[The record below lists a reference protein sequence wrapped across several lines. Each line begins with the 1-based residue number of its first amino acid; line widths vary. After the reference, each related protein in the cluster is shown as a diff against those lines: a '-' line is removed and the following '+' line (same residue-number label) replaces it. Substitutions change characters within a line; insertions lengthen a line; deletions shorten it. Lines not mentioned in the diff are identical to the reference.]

1 MSKVRNIALILIVL
15 SQAAGQSPALADTTA
30 PAAPATQ
37 PAAALDPIAAALQPC
52 AEGKDPEAT
61 AVACTNL
68 IATGKLTGRPLG
80 AAYVFRGKAQAQRNQ
95 MQAAVDDFSSALKID
110 PEATDALYNR
120 AAAYAIMGRDDL
132 ALEDFARL
140 LKIAPHD
147 ADSLYYRAQIY
158 AREGKYETAIT
169 DLDRVLELVPED
181 FEARLQ
187 RAGFEIMLTRYD
199 DAIGDLDRL
208 VKTTPDAPAA
218 LYNRGRAKFLKR
230 DFGGAA
236 KDFAAAMQNRN
247 DNPYAAL
254 RLYLATARAGKPD
267 PGPLAAAA
275 KAFPDGQWPLSIV
288 AFYQGKLAEDDLVA
302 AAKAGDPAADLTAE
316 AQYYLGEW
324 ALAKGD
330 TPSARSHFQAALD
343 AKADRANLDFIDAGL
358 ELKQLGKAKN

>member
-1 MSKVRNIALILIVL
+1 MQRLTILALILSLLSHAAVL
-15 SQAAGQSPALADTTA
+15 SPAQADAAPPA
-30 PAAPATQ
+30 PAAKPAE
-37 PAAALDPIAAALQPC
+37 PAPDPVAAALQPC
-52 AEGKDPEAT
+52 AEGKDPEST

-68 IATGKLTGRPLG
+68 IATGQLTGRPLG

-95 MQAAVDDFSSALKID
+95 LPAAIEDFSSALKID

-120 AAAYAIMGRDDL
+120 AAAYALMGRDDL

-169 DLDRVLELVPED
+169 DLDSVLELVPED

-187 RAGFEIMLTRYD
+187 RAGFDIMLTRYA

-208 VKTTPDAPAA
+208 LKATPAAPAA
-218 LYNRGRAKFLKR
+218 LYNRGRAKFLNR
-230 DFGGAA
+230 DFAGAG
-236 KDFAAAMQNRN
+236 KDFAAAMQNRSE
-247 DNPYAAL
+247 NPYAAL
-254 RLYLATARAGKPD
+254 RLYLATARAGKVD
-267 PGPLAAAA
+267 PAPLAAAA
-275 KAFPDGQWPLSIV
+275 KAFPADQWPLPIV
-288 AFYQGKLAEDDLVA
+288 AFYQGKLGEDDLLA
-302 AAKAGDPAADLTAE
+302 AAKSGDPAADLTAE
-316 AQYYLGEW
+316 AQYYLGAW

-330 TPSARSHFQAALD
+330 TAAARTHFQAALD

-358 ELKQLGKAKN
+358 ELKALGAAKN